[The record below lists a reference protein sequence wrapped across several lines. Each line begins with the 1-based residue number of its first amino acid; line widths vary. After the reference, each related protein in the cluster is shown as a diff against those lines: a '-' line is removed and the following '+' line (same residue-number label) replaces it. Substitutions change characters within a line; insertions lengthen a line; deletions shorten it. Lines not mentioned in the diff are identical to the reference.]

1 MKKLIGTFI
10 ILIAITS
17 LYSCMIE
24 RPISKLSP
32 SNNGTYKV
40 EYLFE
45 HDGCKVYRFWD
56 YGHYVYF
63 TNCKNSVS
71 SVENDSTQI
80 HVDNMIL
87 NKVH

>member
-1 MKKLIGTFI
+1 MKKLIRTFV

-17 LYSCMIE
+17 LFSCVMQK
-24 RPISKLSP
+24 PISKLP
-32 SNNGTYKV
+32 PNNNGTYKV

-45 HDGCKVYRFWD
+45 HDGCKVYRFGD